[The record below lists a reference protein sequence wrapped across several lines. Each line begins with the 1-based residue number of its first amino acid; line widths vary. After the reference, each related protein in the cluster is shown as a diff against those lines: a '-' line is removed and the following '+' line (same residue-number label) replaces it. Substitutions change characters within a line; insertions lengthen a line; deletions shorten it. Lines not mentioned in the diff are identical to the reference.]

1 MGRMAIMLKTVKENK
16 ETIEKAK
23 LDLNV
28 TKLPPGA
35 LGTSGNTEDVKQ
47 HVEHF
52 INQYKADHHNEK
64 FPIATYERRQ
74 SEI

>member
-16 ETIEKAK
+16 DVIEKAK

-28 TKLPPGA
+28 TKLHPGT
-35 LGTSGNTEDVKQ
+35 LGTGGNTEDVKI

-52 INQYKADHHNEK
+52 IN
-64 FPIATYERRQ
+64 
-74 SEI
+74 